1 MDRKY
6 VIIQIV
12 NFVNELL
19 KEQGIDE
26 KIDEYSA
33 LVGGDSIL
41 DSMGLVSLCIFLEDT
56 SGDNDFEFDWT
67 SDAAM
72 SKSRSMFRSA
82 EALAEEFIKQA
93 DDQKK

>member
-1 MDRKY
+1 MDREY

-33 LVGGDSIL
+33 LVGG
-41 DSMGLVSLCIFLEDT
+41 G
-56 SGDNDFEFDWT
+56 
-67 SDAAM
+67 
-72 SKSRSMFRSA
+72 
-82 EALAEEFIKQA
+82 
-93 DDQKK
+93 